1 MSEPGMRDSDA
12 HQAVCSAMS
21 AMGLAPTAQDSAGSC
36 PECGCQGRLVDGVMA
51 CWSCG
56 EVLGRYLDSAPEW
69 TRDGTMK
76 LERCG
81 AAVSE
86 LFPCGNAC
94 YMAPRSQ
101 ESRKA
106 LRMQGWGGMSYGK
119 RKLCKAMI
127 ELTAEARAM
136 GLCESVATRA
146 KHIYLGVTKDAH
158 MHGTRRAGLV
168 EGCLYAALQG
178 TAGAARDTAEL
189 PGDLRATGSG
199 IKRVLR
205 ITGGSQTCSA
215 ESYVARRRGELSA
228 IGNVDVACEVAALF
242 DSLDILP
249 RYKPPTRAAACAIIA
264 LPDSDANAIAAA
276 MGCTRSSA
284 AKCLEEAEP
293 FLDEIRRICGLRSD
307 DGPTRRT
314 GPKRKKNAALTEAQT
329 RSDARIAALCQSL
342 GASG

>member
-1 MSEPGMRDSDA
+1 MRDSDA
-12 HQAVCSAMS
+12 HQAVCTAMS
-21 AMGLAPTAQDSAGSC
+21 SMGLGPPPPDQAGVC
-36 PECGCQGRLVDGVMA
+36 GDCGCAGRLVDGVIA

-94 YMAPRSQ
+94 YMAPRSA
-101 ESRKA
+101 ESRKK

-146 KHIYLGVTKDAH
+146 KHIYLGVSKDAH

-178 TAGAARDTAEL
+178 TEGAARDTAEL
-189 PGDLRATGSG
+189 PGDLEVTGAG

-215 ESYVARRRGELSA
+215 ESYIARRRGQLSSL
-228 IGNVDVACEVAALF
+228 GNVDVACAVAALF
-242 DSLDILP
+242 DDLGILP
-249 RYKPPTRAAACAIIA
+249 RYKPPTRAAACTIVAM
-264 LPDSDANAIAAA
+264 PDSDANAIAAV
-276 MGCTRSSA
+276 MGCTRGSA
-284 AKCLEEAEP
+284 TKCLGEAEP
-293 FLDEIRRICGLRSD
+293 FLEEVRRICGLAS
-307 DGPTRRT
+307 GTPPRR
-314 GPKRKKNAALTEAQT
+314 GAPKRSQ
-329 RSDARIAALCQSL
+329 ARIAALCQCL
-342 GASG
+342 AESG